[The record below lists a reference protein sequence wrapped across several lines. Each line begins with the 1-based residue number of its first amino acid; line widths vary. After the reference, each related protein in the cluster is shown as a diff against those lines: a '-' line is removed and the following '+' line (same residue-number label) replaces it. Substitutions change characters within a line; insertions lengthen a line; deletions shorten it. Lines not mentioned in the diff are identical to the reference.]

1 MKITS
6 LTQNIKLSNYS
17 YEHTPTESSAGLT
30 LLYIANHLSYKTNSD
45 LNINKQFE
53 LESTFVETINP

>member
-17 YEHTPTESSAGLT
+17 YEDTATESSAGLT
-30 LLYIANHLSYKTNSD
+30 LLYIANHLSYKTHSN
-45 LNINKQFE
+45 LNIYKQFE
-53 LESTFVETINP
+53 LESNFLETINP